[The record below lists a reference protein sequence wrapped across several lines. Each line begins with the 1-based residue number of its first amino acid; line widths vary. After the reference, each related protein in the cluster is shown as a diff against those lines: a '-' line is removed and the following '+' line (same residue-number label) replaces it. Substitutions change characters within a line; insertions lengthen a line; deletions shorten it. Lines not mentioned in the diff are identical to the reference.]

1 LYKEV
6 KLKGIIIGVLLITL
20 TCSSCA
26 LFKPKELS
34 LNSTDLANYPNLVE
48 MSPNQFLEIIG
59 MKSYTADQIK
69 EMIIDSQPESII
81 QKRTYTTCSSLLTN
95 KLEFEY
101 ASSFMVSSNF
111 GIVTTIESFEGY
123 NIHKYQLPFDSLET
137 NTDWNISEKD
147 LHNVDNRSALRFI
160 FQFLRTD
167 GNELSLKYKS
177 IFKAIASESEKV
189 FYSGLID
196 HVNGLNIEQELPLA
210 RKVLQSDKNIA
221 NRWWALMIL
230 MRSEPSESDIDLLFK
245 EMLVDESDLN
255 LAALYVARETL
266 KLKEEID
273 WSNHTNDVISLL
285 NGGAIMFYND
295 FLKVLVDNR
304 FNKILAE
311 KVISNDSPILQDS
324 LNSFDEK
331 RRSNAL
337 AFIKY
342 LSNNRVN
349 DIMEANKWLSEITS

>member
-1 LYKEV
+1 
-6 KLKGIIIGVLLITL
+6 
-20 TCSSCA
+20 
-26 LFKPKELS
+26 
-34 LNSTDLANYPNLVE
+34 
-48 MSPNQFLEIIG
+48 
-59 MKSYTADQIK
+59 
-69 EMIIDSQPESII
+69 
-81 QKRTYTTCSSLLTN
+81 
-95 KLEFEY
+95 
-101 ASSFMVSSNF
+101 
-111 GIVTTIESFEGY
+111 
-123 NIHKYQLPFDSLET
+123 
-137 NTDWNISEKD
+137 
-147 LHNVDNRSALRFI
+147 
-160 FQFLRTD
+160 
-167 GNELSLKYKS
+167 
-177 IFKAIASESEKV
+177 
-189 FYSGLID
+189 
-196 HVNGLNIEQELPLA
+196 
-210 RKVLQSDKNIA
+210 
-221 NRWWALMIL
+221 
-230 MRSEPSESDIDLLFK
+230 
-245 EMLVDESDLN
+245 MLVDESDLN